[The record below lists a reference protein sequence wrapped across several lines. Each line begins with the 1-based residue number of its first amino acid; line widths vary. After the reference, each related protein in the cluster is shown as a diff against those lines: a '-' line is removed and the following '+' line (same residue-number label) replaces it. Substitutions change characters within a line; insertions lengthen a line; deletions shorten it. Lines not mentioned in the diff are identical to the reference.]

1 MVNGFF
7 PKGGGLTLSAQR
19 RTTSIW
25 TVGQPGTGKSR
36 AIASWVMNDIR
47 NGRGVAVFDPHQDL
61 FRHIARASALLAEQD
76 YELASKVVLVDPLD
90 DTWAVGFNPLQ
101 VFAGMSAERLAVFF
115 TDVAF
120 KIWRIEPSDAPR
132 MNWLMVHTFAALAE
146 LGLTLVELPL
156 FLRDHEWR
164 GRVMARIQN
173 PEVKDY
179 FLKEFPTS
187 ERLRQEWTQSTL
199 NKMGQFVMDPD
210 IKLILGQRQ
219 STINFRDLMDN
230 QKILLVNLPKGEL
243 GTEQSQLLGAFLLG
257 MIQQAALSRT
267 DMPINKRK
275 PFYLY
280 LDEFQNYTT
289 DHIQEILSE
298 SRKYGLSLIL
308 AHQYLE
314 QLPQDLR
321 QAVMNTYGTLVCF
334 RVGYQDAVQ
343 LTREAFTP
351 DLPPARRTRWSWE
364 RKGQIPVLTPKREYG
379 SLEAEW
385 ERLIRELT
393 TLPPRFFWARQK
405 GVGRALKQWTMNTPD
420 PNCPP
425 ALLDSLIT
433 LSGVRYASRKNN
445 IRRELLNERPRLL
458 AELAGGHP
466 PDEAIMA
473 DSGLPPKWSD

>member
-7 PKGGGLTLSAQR
+7 PKGGGLTLGKNR

-36 AIASWVMNDIR
+36 AIASWVMEDIK

-61 FRHIARASALLAEQD
+61 YRHIARAAALLAERD
-76 YELASKVVLVDPLD
+76 DELARKVVLVDPMD
-90 DTWAVGFNPLQ
+90 DTWAVGVNPLQ

-120 KIWRIEPSDAPR
+120 KIWKIEPSDAPR
-132 MNWLMVHTFAALAE
+132 MNWLMIHTFAALAE

-164 GRVMARIQN
+164 GRVMERIQN

-210 IKLILGQRQ
+210 IRLILGQPQ
-219 STINFRDLMDN
+219 STINFRDLMDS

-243 GTEQSQLLGAFLLG
+243 GTEQSQLFGAFLLG
-257 MIQQAALSRT
+257 MIQQAALSRA
-267 DMPINKRK
+267 DSVERP
-275 PFYLY
+275 PFFLY

-308 AHQYLE
+308 AH
-314 QLPQDLR
+314 
-321 QAVMNTYGTLVCF
+321 
-334 RVGYQDAVQ
+334 
-343 LTREAFTP
+343 
-351 DLPPARRTRWSWE
+351 
-364 RKGQIPVLTPKREYG
+364 
-379 SLEAEW
+379 
-385 ERLIRELT
+385 
-393 TLPPRFFWARQK
+393 
-405 GVGRALKQWTMNTPD
+405 
-420 PNCPP
+420 
-425 ALLDSLIT
+425 
-433 LSGVRYASRKNN
+433 
-445 IRRELLNERPRLL
+445 
-458 AELAGGHP
+458 
-466 PDEAIMA
+466 
-473 DSGLPPKWSD
+473 